1 MNASL
6 PQRAVDS
13 GALELPPGVPG
24 RGVFR
29 SAGGGGKWPALL
41 LFVMGLGITGWLVRG
56 VKSMDE
62 AEAKLAFDFDCQR
75 IQARVKERLRA
86 HEQILRSGAAFFA
99 DTDGVTREEWHE
111 FAARQNVSQQLPGIQ
126 GIGFAM
132 WVPGA
137 QLDAH
142 VGAVRAEG
150 FPEYRV
156 WPEGE
161 REVYTSIV
169 FLEPFVDRNLRAFGY
184 DMLTEPVRRAAM
196 ETARDED
203 QATLSGKVKLVQE
216 NGQDVQ
222 AGTLMYAPVYRM
234 GAARAT
240 VAERRAAFIGWVYSP
255 YRMNDLM
262 AGVLDYG
269 GLVSQKQIHLQ
280 IHDGATAD
288 PSTLLYDSDPRSND
302 SPQSETHWIQQASV
316 NATGRQWLLEFS
328 KIGPVHPM
336 GSVSVWLT
344 MGGGGSISL
353 LLAGLAISLANTR
366 RNARTL
372 AEHLTKD
379 LRETSNRLS
388 LAVQAGGVGIW
399 DYDVVNNR
407 LDWDEQMYRLYGIT
421 PAQFSGAY
429 EAWQAG
435 LHPDDRQ
442 RGDAEIQLA
451 LQSAKDFDTE
461 FRVLW
466 PDGTIRHIRGFA
478 DVERDAAGKP
488 LRMIGTNWDITAQK
502 LAEMELD
509 RLARIQAGLLHLATE
524 FVNIPADRQ
533 DAAIGKSLATIGQLV
548 AVDRA
553 YLATYDSARGLM
565 SSTHEWC
572 GPGIPPQI
580 ARQQSLPIA
589 PIQDWVAIHRRGD
602 VLQIPDMAALPQE
615 DPLRQMLEPIGVRS
629 LVTLPLMQDGI
640 CLGFIGLEAMREQR
654 IWQAE
659 EISLL
664 SVLAELYAN
673 FHARATLE
681 RETLVLQGDLLKAR
695 DAAHAS
701 AVAKGLFLA
710 NMSHEIRTPL
720 NSVLGY
726 AQIMEREC
734 RDCPSRGRLKP
745 ITRSGEH
752 LLRLTSDLLDMARAD
767 GQTIVLAAREFDFHQ
782 MLEDVQLMFVEPLL
796 KQGVTLEVTRAP
808 DVPQFINADLTKVQ
822 QILVNLIGN
831 AVKFTA
837 RGGVRVSVALLGGAA
852 AEGVTLVVDVDDTGC
867 GIREDELERIFQ
879 VFEQAEYGIKSG
891 KGTGLGL
898 PLSRRFAEALGGG
911 ITVTSSLGK
920 GSRFHFTFNARLVRG
935 PGPALPQREQVRCLA
950 PEQTPCRLLVVDDE
964 PENRD
969 MLETMLTAVGFAVE
983 TVASAAQALERMR
996 QAGDV
1001 NLVLIDKNMPE
1012 MSGYE
1017 AIPHLRALP
1026 GGSQLPVLMVSASGF
1041 DKEGDLARAAGADGY
1056 LTKPVRRE
1064 QLLEQ
1069 IARLAGVLYTYEA
1082 AEPAPDITPVLEA
1095 AALTCLSAEQVRRF
1109 DQALLRGDM
1118 QLLRGLIAEL
1128 GAVHGD
1134 VAAGMGLLLDAYDY
1148 ASLRRLLDSAKGAGV

>member
-1 MNASL
+1 M
-6 PQRAVDS
+6 
-13 GALELPPGVPG
+13 PGVGTIRRP
-24 RGVFR
+24 
-29 SAGGGGKWPALL
+29 GGKGAALL
-41 LFVMGLGITGWLVRG
+41 LLVAGLVMTGWLVR
-56 VKSMDE
+56 VVNSKNAAEDE
-62 AEAKLAFDFDCQR
+62 LAFQNDCQR
-75 IQARVKERLRA
+75 IQSRVMERIRA

-99 DTDGVTREEWHE
+99 HTDGVTREEWHA
-111 FAARQNVSQQLPGIQ
+111 FAARQKVDRYLPGIQ
-126 GIGFAM
+126 GIGFSM
-132 WVPGA
+132 LVPRV
-137 QLDAH
+137 QLEAH

-150 FPEYRV
+150 FPEYGV

-161 REVYTSIV
+161 RDGYSSIV
-169 FLEPFVDRNLRAFGY
+169 FLEPFVGRNLRAFGY
-184 DMLTEPVRRAAM
+184 DMLTEPMRRAAM

-203 QATLSGKVKLVQE
+203 QVTLSGKVKLVQE

-222 AGTLMYAPVYRM
+222 TGTLMYAPVYRM
-234 GAARAT
+234 GAACAT
-240 VAERRAAFIGWVYSP
+240 VAERRAALIGWVYSP
-255 YRMNDLM
+255 YRMNDLL
-262 AGVLDYG
+262 GGILDFG
-269 GLVSQKQIHLQ
+269 GLESMKPVHLQ
-280 IHDGATAD
+280 IHDGAVGDSAAK
-288 PSTLLYDSDPRSND
+288 LYDSEPRGNA
-302 SPQSETHWIQQASV
+302 PARSETHWTRQVSV
-316 NATGRQWLLEFS
+316 NSAGRQWLLDFS
-328 KIGPVHPM
+328 RAHRAQTSDHAK
-336 GSVSVWLT
+336 VWLT
-344 MGGGGSISL
+344 MGTGAAISL
-353 LLAGLAISLANTR
+353 LLAGLAFSLANTR
-366 RNARTL
+366 RNAHTL
-372 AEHLTKD
+372 AEHMTND
-379 LRETSNRLS
+379 LNETSNRLS
-388 LAVQAGGVGIW
+388 LAARAGGVGIW
-399 DYDVVNNR
+399 DFDVVHNR
-407 LDWDEQMYRLYGIT
+407 LVWDEKMYRLYGIT
-421 PAQFSGAY
+421 HEQFGGAY

-451 LQSAKDFDTE
+451 LQSKKDFDTE

-466 PDGTIRHIRGFA
+466 PDGTIHHIRGFA
-478 DVERDAAGKP
+478 NVERDGAGKP

-509 RLARIQAGLLHLATE
+509 RLARIQSGLLRLATE
-524 FVNIPADRQ
+524 FINIPSDRQ
-533 DAAIGKSLATIGQLV
+533 DAAIDESLATIGQLV

-553 YLATYDSARGLM
+553 YLMTYDFAAGLI
-565 SSTHEWC
+565 SITHEWC
-572 GPGIPPQI
+572 GPGIPPQS
-580 ARQQSLPIA
+580 ARQQSLPIT

-615 DPLRQMLEPIGVRS
+615 DPMRQILEPMGIRS

-640 CLGFIGLEAMREQR
+640 CLGFIGLVVVRELR
-654 IWQAE
+654 IWQTE
-659 EISLL
+659 EIALL
-664 SVLAELYAN
+664 RVLAELYAN
-673 FHARATLE
+673 FYTRSAFEHEAR
-681 RETLVLQGDLLKAR
+681 VLQGDLLKAH

-767 GQTIVLAAREFDFHQ
+767 GRTIVLAAREFDFHQ
-782 MLEDVQLMFVEPLL
+782 MLEDVRLMFVEQLL

-822 QILVNLIGN
+822 QILVNLVGN

-852 AEGVTLVVDVDDTGC
+852 AEDVTLAVDVDDTGC
-867 GIREDELERIFQ
+867 GIREDEMERIFQ

-911 ITVTSSLGK
+911 ITVTSSLDK
-920 GSRFHFTFNARLVRG
+920 GSRFRFTFNARLVRG
-935 PGPALPQREQVRCLA
+935 TGPALPQREVRCLA
-950 PEQTPCRLLVVDDE
+950 PEQEPCRLLVVDDE

-983 TVASAAQALERMR
+983 TVASAAQALERLR
-996 QAGDV
+996 QTGDV

-1026 GGSQLPVLMVSASGF
+1026 GGSELPVLMVSASGF

-1082 AEPAPDITPVLEA
+1082 AEPAPNITPALDA

-1109 DQALLRGDM
+1109 DQALLRGDA
-1118 QLLRGLIAEL
+1118 QLLRELIAEL
-1128 GAVHGD
+1128 AAAHGE
-1134 VAAGMGLLLDAYDY
+1134 VAAGMGLLLSAYDY
-1148 ASLRRLLDSAKGAGV
+1148 ASLRRLLDSAEGVGV